1 MIIRAG
7 GRTYHM
13 PNYATRCVEPTPFKQ
28 RPLYLPIS
36 SQTSYANEKSNL
48 ISIHLEEHKGT
59 KRGYIVFT
67 LMVLLIGIPM
77 IHYSSRGYLDF
88 AKYDSINLSAS
99 HPTPMEPFK
108 PEDEALKA
116 SRPAND
122 SSDEDATENTSTG
135 EAAGNERLGV
145 YWEAPIPAEQCS
157 AYGMREYHAKLKN
170 LPFFSNGM
178 DVCQNTPIEIH
189 GQSFA
194 SPDRCDRRVSVDP
207 VHLYHG
213 TTHMSIP

>member
-1 MIIRAG
+1 
-7 GRTYHM
+7 
-13 PNYATRCVEPTPFKQ
+13 
-28 RPLYLPIS
+28 
-36 SQTSYANEKSNL
+36 
-48 ISIHLEEHKGT
+48 
-59 KRGYIVFT
+59 
-67 LMVLLIGIPM
+67 
-77 IHYSSRGYLDF
+77 
-88 AKYDSINLSAS
+88 
-99 HPTPMEPFK
+99 MEPFK

-194 SPDRCDRRVSVDP
+194 SPDRCDRRWRLGMVTGYWKVRNQQDCSPQWGRFSQGCIAKGIRLIEAPLPGVTAAEGGFQICTTAPATIKGWRYDHPKSCKERGWFSKLYGQWEVGDP
-207 VHLYHG
+207 
-213 TTHMSIP
+213 SC